1 MQPLLVE
8 MREVVAV
15 VLVGTLSVAGC
26 ARHKSSL
33 PPAGTAGDSKFSPV
47 AGTPSNPKLI
57 VTPENGLVGNVVKVN
72 QAGRFVVL
80 NFPIGHLPT
89 LEQRLQVYRRG
100 LKVGEIK
107 VTGPQM
113 DDNVVGD
120 LVAGEASEGD
130 QVRDQ

>member
-1 MQPLLVE
+1 M
-8 MREVVAV
+8 VAV
-15 VLVGTLSVAGC
+15 VLLGAFVAAGC

-33 PPAGTAGDSKFSPV
+33 PPAGTAA
-47 AGTPSNPKLI
+47 AGGTFAALANTPSNPKLI
-57 VTPENGLVGNVVKVN
+57 VTPENGLVGKVVKVN
-72 QAGRFVVL
+72 AAGRFVVL

-107 VTGPQM
+107 VTGPQL

-120 LVAGEASEGD
+120 LVTGEAIEGD